1 MSAVPSLTVD
11 EKISLVL
18 IHHMRFLEEFEV
30 PPALT
35 QKGLASLTGTAR
47 PNIARTLKRM
57 GRKGLTTQR
66 LAHIRGHRRR
76 KKVYFLSNRGF
87 EAAQKL
93 SRGVGSLKISTEEG
107 KEELGDLA
115 ERLEIPLIE
124 AYLSLGNDLFLERTP
139 SRMDPP
145 AGPPEYRFSPPEHAQ
160 LPYSAP
166 KEFLGRN
173 LELKRLKEWLAQGR
187 SSVMVI
193 HGMAGIGKTT
203 LIGHF
208 CASLKGRKVI
218 WHRSYPGSSRSGEIH
233 NIQIS
238 MKRAGMSCPSLDE
251 VTTVADLN
259 IIDPFDIAASLVADL
274 DSCERHLLVLDDL
287 HRTSEGF
294 QDVMRSLVDIA
305 PPTTRIVVTT
315 RRRGGF
321 YSRRDVMVMDR
332 VVELQLTGIDRDH
345 SLSMLGSRGFSNEE
359 ASAIWARSDGH
370 PIALELA
377 SLGEPD
383 GVAGGDTAL
392 DEDVEGFFREEV
404 LSRVE
409 GERLDAL
416 RFISIFRSPL
426 PVGSAVIRDAGIDPS
441 ALDDLVERSLLSKS
455 PMGFEVHSII
465 RSVASSRITGEVW
478 RRYHALAAEHYL
490 RDRSDLG
497 SVIEAVYHL
506 TACGGRKQL
515 VDILRSSGM
524 MAYREGFIEM
534 VMLLDGFNWEGDDSA
549 DRAWFL
555 YMLGHGKALIGL
567 YEDGGRSLE
576 EGKAIYRRLKLKDDT
591 LLLGLKESIGMVL
604 SAVNDH
610 GSARR
615 SFREAYEIF
624 RKMAGP
630 GDEDNIRAVE
640 ALNGLGISYRSANEP
655 EQARK
660 WFLKTLKLSGD
671 SGLDDR
677 HCTALF
683 DLGCILIKLG
693 DIQKARER
701 LEEGLELSG
710 ELGNGRLEASFLDR
724 LGYLEAGEGNLDGGL
739 ELYEKALTRSISSSG
754 IQETAGHFMDIA
766 ERYRLSKMN
775 RPMVERVIS
784 FLKRGRGDEMREI
797 ARFYDRI
804 CSIQRRR
811 RSFGTEEFHRR
822 AVGMFKG
829 LGLHKQ
835 EAKAGNN
842 LAFVLK
848 KVGREEDAIGTYL
861 EALTIS
867 KRMGDL
873 KGQAITHFNI
883 GVLLRKMG
891 RDKGAREHLL
901 HAESLFNRERMKEQ
915 SKMAKSE
922 LNDMG

>member
-1 MSAVPSLTVD
+1 MTSVPSLTVD

-35 QKGLASLTGTAR
+35 QEGLASLTGTAR

-57 GRKGLTTQR
+57 GQKGRTTQR

-76 KKVYFLSNRGF
+76 KKVYFLSNMGF

-93 SRGVGSLKISTEEG
+93 SRGLGSLEISTENG

-115 ERLEIPLIE
+115 ERLEMSLIE
-124 AYLSLGNDLFLERTP
+124 AYMSLDNDLYFKRT
-139 SRMDPP
+139 SSIKDPP
-145 AGPPEYRFSPPEHAQ
+145 GSTEDGFSPPGGAQ
-160 LPYSAP
+160 LPYSVP
-166 KEFLGRN
+166 GEFLGRN
-173 LELKRLKEWLAQGR
+173 VELKRLKDWLAR
-187 SSVMVI
+187 DSSSFMVI

-218 WHRSYPGSSRSGEIH
+218 WHRSTPGSSRAGEIH

-238 MKRAGMSCPSLDE
+238 IKRAGMNCPALDE

-259 IIDPFDIAASLVADL
+259 IIDPFDVASSLAADL

-287 HRTSEGF
+287 HRASEGF
-294 QDVMRSLVDIA
+294 LDVMRSLVDIA
-305 PPTTRIVVTT
+305 PPTTRIVVTS
-315 RRRGGF
+315 RRKGGF
-321 YSRRDVMVMDR
+321 YSRRDVMVSGKI
-332 VVELQLTGIDRDH
+332 VELQLTGIDRDH
-345 SLSMLGSRGFSNEE
+345 SLSMLGSRGFSSEE
-359 ASAIWARSDGH
+359 AAAIWARTEGH
-370 PIALELA
+370 PIALDLA
-377 SLGEPD
+377 SLGGPD
-383 GVAGGDTAL
+383 GVAGCTAL

-404 LSRVE
+404 LSRVK

-441 ALDDLVERSLLSKS
+441 ALDHLVERSLLSKS
-455 PMGFEVHSII
+455 SMGFEVHSLI

-478 RRYHALAAEHYL
+478 KRYHALAAEHYL

-506 TACGGRKQL
+506 TACGDGKRL

-524 MAYREGFIEM
+524 MAYREGFLEM
-534 VMLLDGFNWEGDDSA
+534 VMLLDGFRWEGGDSA

-555 YMLGHGKALIGL
+555 YMMGHGKALIGL
-567 YEDGGRSLE
+567 YEDAGRSLE
-576 EGKAIYRRLKLKDDT
+576 EGITIYRKLKLKDDR
-591 LLLGLKESIGMVL
+591 LLLGIKESMGGVL

-610 GSARR
+610 VSARR
-615 SFREAYEIF
+615 SFREAYDIF

-630 GDEDNIRAVE
+630 GDEDNIRAVG
-640 ALNGLGISYRSANEP
+640 ALNGLGRSYRSTNEP

-660 WFLKTLKLSGD
+660 WFLKGVELSGD
-671 SGLDDR
+671 SGLDDMY
-677 HCTALF
+677 CTALF
-683 DLGCILIKLG
+683 DLGCTLLELEEIE
-693 DIQKARER
+693 KARER
-701 LEEGLELSG
+701 LEEGLELAVESG
-710 ELGNGRLEASFLDR
+710 DGRLEASFLDR
-724 LGYLEAGEGNLDGGL
+724 LGYLEAGDGNLDGGL

-754 IQETAGHFMDIA
+754 IRETAGHFMDIA
-766 ERYRLSKMN
+766 ERYRISRMN
-775 RPMVERVIS
+775 RPLAERVIS

-811 RSFGTEEFHRR
+811 GSFGTEEFHRR

-829 LGLHKQ
+829 LDLRKQ

-848 KVGREEDAIGTYL
+848 RAGREEDALGTYL
-861 EALTIS
+861 EALMVS
-867 KRMGDL
+867 KRVGDP

-883 GVLLRKMG
+883 GVVLKKMG
-891 RDKGAREHLL
+891 RDKGAREHLQQ
-901 HAESLFNRERMKEQ
+901 AGSLFKKESMERQ
-915 SKMAKSE
+915 RKMAKSE
-922 LNDMG
+922 LDDIG